1 MVRAAAFFYN
11 NKENFINCHSMNQ
24 VAVFFIISY
33 EIKLCTRKNLNCN
46 ISQQITEK
54 IHMIHIIS
62 DNHLTWNCFL
72 SWLFWLK
79 FKKQLL
85 RVHINSCLIS
95 FHYNE
100 FFWEFICDCNEI
112 FFFGKS
118 FFLFQQKIMKFLMKK
133 CSDFPDE
140 LYCDAMNYIVMFF
153 LIKFK
158 NLFIMISFL

>member
-1 MVRAAAFFYN
+1 MVRAAAFFYNN

-24 VAVFFIISY
+24 VVVFFIISY

-54 IHMIHIIS
+54 IHIIS

-112 FFFGKS
+112 FFLGKV
-118 FFLFQQKIMKFLMKK
+118 FFFISTKNYEIFNEKMLGFSRWALLR
-133 CSDFPDE
+133 CDE
-140 LYCDAMNYIVMFF
+140 LYSHVFSHKIY
-153 LIKFK
+153 
-158 NLFIMISFL
+158 S